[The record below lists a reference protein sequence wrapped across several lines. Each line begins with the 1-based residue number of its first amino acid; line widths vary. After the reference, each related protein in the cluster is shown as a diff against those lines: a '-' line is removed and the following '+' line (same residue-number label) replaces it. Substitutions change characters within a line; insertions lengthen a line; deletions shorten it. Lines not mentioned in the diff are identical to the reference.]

1 MRRRDIDDW
10 SLARQMATR
19 PDEPLFY
26 RLQELYTYT
35 MLDAH
40 LQSQVLLRK
49 SRVLGSAYELCSA
62 SGDIDEE
69 ASAALRRQPL
79 VRQLIDYCLDSIYF
93 GHSLVE
99 LLPQK
104 DGTVQTILIDRR
116 HVNPVG
122 GIAQYDMASPE
133 GISYRQTREYGRT
146 LLEFVSPQPLGL
158 LDMAVPHVL
167 YKRFAQ
173 ACWSEYCEI
182 CGIPIR
188 YIKTNTQ
195 DPDLR
200 QRYQQ
205 VLANQGSNLN
215 ALIDTDDEIGF
226 ITGNASD
233 GSGYQNLIRLCTNEI
248 SLLISGA
255 VLGQDTEFGSNS
267 KEQTSAELSAQIV
280 ESDIYLV
287 EQAMNATV
295 LPALVLLGLV
305 PQGLRFQFAQQEDTA
320 QLFSQTMQAAAYFDI
335 DPEWMRQKFGIEVT
349 GPRQMGM
356 GTLSLSGQSSLNNQS
371 NLNNQSTQ
379 TSPYDPFF

>member
-19 PDEPLFY
+19 PDEPIFY
-26 RLQELYTYT
+26 RLQELYSYV

-40 LQSQVLLRK
+40 LQSQVQLRK
-49 SRVLGSAYELCSA
+49 SRVLGSAYELA
-62 SGDIDEE
+62 TDKGDINEE
-69 ASAALRRQPL
+69 ASAALRSQPL
-79 VRQLIDYCLDSIYF
+79 VRQLIDYCLDSVYY

-99 LLPQK
+99 LQPQRG
-104 DGTVQTILIDRR
+104 GTVQAVLIDRR
-116 HVNPVG
+116 HINPIG

-133 GISYRQTREYGRT
+133 GILYRETREYGRT
-146 LLEFVSPQPLGL
+146 LLEFVSQQPLGL

-195 DPDLR
+195 DAELR
-200 QRYQQ
+200 ERYEQ
-205 VLANQGSNLN
+205 VLANQGSNMN

-226 ITGNASD
+226 ITGNSSD

-248 SLLISGA
+248 SLLVSGA

-267 KEQTSAELSAQIV
+267 KEQTSAELSAQII

-287 EQAMNATV
+287 EQAMNTTV
-295 LPALVLLGLV
+295 LPALVALGIV
-305 PQGLRFQFAQQEDTA
+305 PQGFRFQFSQQEDTS
-320 QLFSQTMQAAAYFDI
+320 QLFSQAMQAAAYFDI

-349 GPRQMGM
+349 GPRTMGM
-356 GTLSLSGQSSLNNQS
+356 GSLSRNTQNN
-371 NLNNQSTQ
+371 LITPNNPIAP
-379 TSPYDPFF
+379 SPYDPFF